1 MSAISLPFYAL
12 LVGRNWLQ
20 WHGAYDDPESSLSHR
35 LATVTTMIRDHVDT
49 APSGGIRCV
58 SLCTGECP
66 DLPPAHRPR
75 TESSDS
81 PILGDDTHR
90 ARTASNMDD
99 VAAVVDVLLR
109 R

>member
-1 MSAISLPFYAL
+1 VSAISLLLYAL

-58 SLCTGECP
+58 WLCTGECR
-66 DLPPAHRPR
+66 DLTDALAGHP
-75 TESSDS
+75 
-81 PILGDDTHR
+81 R
-90 ARTASNMDD
+90 ARDLTGVIIELDP
-99 VAAVVDVLLR
+99 VLAARAKTRITEANLDL
-109 R
+109 